1 MRFVFGLII
10 FLPLFAAGAGGPLPA
25 HAAGGFGGIEIAA
38 DFDFS
43 RAAASVDGAISEGRR
58 RVGDFLTAADG
69 IFAGICQKIAAGAAA
84 GADFCA
90 AAGEALTTVTLVP
103 SSARGQAIGRQT
115 DAGVQ
120 KITVAAR
127 SFSVAATAT
136 AGRAADG
143 LKSGISETKNDLF
156 QGAAAVKNEIF
167 PEVRRLAA
175 GAAVAAVNF
184 PASLGK
190 VSEQKIVHLVKNFS
204 AAGEAAIKNAF
215 AGIAIVHDMGQ
226 GASRIAADGIFAVS
240 NAGQSAARI
249 AADGIFA
256 ANNAGQSAGRAV
268 ADGIFAAGGG
278 FCFVADTA
286 AGAGAS
292 AVYNLGNAF
301 GQTLGLAGDVLELAR
316 GDVAHGLRRADYDLK
331 VAARAG
337 QANATAFFDGVKNNV
352 RDRLRRWL
360 GIEDSPDNDQLSIND
375 QIPNDQFSEGLTLSE
390 DQRVRPS
397 ENQPA
402 SIVQN
407 IYPEREVQ
415 TKEIQTIH
423 TKEVQTKTETIVVDG
438 GTKDRVEHIS
448 RQMDSDRPNYSL
460 GQSFSL
466 PSSLV
471 GRRLGI
477 GNDSD
482 YDNFTVDE
490 DGNVNAQTLVAA
502 GDVTVQGNFSVTGAQ
517 TFSGAAALNAST
529 TVPLFAIDQS
539 GDGAALRADNIL
551 LKGSKIDFSGLGS
564 LEIDGDGYLILASQN
579 GKIKAADGNVFYTAG
594 GHPINAPG
602 EEILRASTPIF
613 GFDIPARTAA
623 GDFVPVSKEMVL
635 SGDSFPAPMEGTA
648 RVYKLNIVYSDDAA
662 ASPSSWRIYNITAG
676 AAGEEFAVPAAQTGG
691 LAESATHITA
701 ALALPAAGEKW
712 RVDVKSPAG
721 KTIQIYR
728 ISLEAYDRI
737 E

>member
-1 MRFVFGLII
+1 MMSIEKCQQFLRFISGLTI
-10 FLPLFAAGAGGPLPA
+10 FLLLFFGGVSRPLSA
-25 HAAGGFGGIEIAA
+25 HAAGSFGSIEITA
-38 DFDFS
+38 DFNFS
-43 RAAASVDGAISEGRR
+43 RVIA
-58 RVGDFLTAADG
+58 AADG
-69 IFAGICQKIAAGAAA
+69 FFSGICREVAAGTGAV
-84 GADFCA
+84 ADFCA
-90 AAGEALTTVTLVP
+90 ATGGAVMREIV
-103 SSARGQAIGRQT
+103 RGG
-115 DAGVQ
+115 Q
-120 KITVAAR
+120 KIAVAAR
-127 SFSVAATAT
+127 SFSDAAGAT
-136 AGRAADG
+136 AGRGAAS
-143 LKSGISETKNDLF
+143 LKSGIFETKNDLL
-156 QGAAAVKNEIF
+156 Q
-167 PEVRRLAA
+167 
-175 GAAVAAVNF
+175 GAAVAKNEVF
-184 PASLGK
+184 PEFGRRTVATAAAAAGFTTALGEK
-190 VSEQKIVHLVKNFS
+190 SGQKITAGVIT
-204 AAGEAAIKNAF
+204 AATAGNSAIKNAF
-215 AGIAIVHDMGQ
+215 AGIAVVSDM
-226 GASRIAADGIFAVS
+226 
-240 NAGQSAARI
+240 
-249 AADGIFA
+249 
-256 ANNAGQSAGRAV
+256 GQSAGRCAV
-268 ADGIFAAGGG
+268 AGIFTAGDAGQRAGRAVIGGVFAVGNAGQRATQTAAAGISVAGDG
-278 FCFVADTA
+278 FSSTADATAGALA
-286 AGAGAS
+286 AG
-292 AVYNLGNAF
+292 VYNLGDAF
-301 GQTLGLAGDVLELAR
+301 GQTLGLAGDILELGRAN
-316 GDVAHGLRRADYDLK
+316 VAYGLRRADYDLK
-331 VAARAG
+331 ITARAG
-337 QANATAFFDGVKNNV
+337 RASVAEFFDDVNNGV

-360 GIEDSPDNDQLSIND
+360 GIEDSPGNDQLSMND
-375 QIPNDQFSEGLTLSE
+375 QISNDQGFSEGLTLLE